1 MPGGLMQLLAYG
13 AQNMYLTGDPQ
24 ISFWKNTNGI
34 CTKIRTEDGSEYINC
49 SKFMKER
56 KYENF
61 DTIFDDLTVGK
72 ELYYCEDIIH
82 LITINLHNLDNKSIL
97 INDKKTVN
105 QNKCKLESL
114 IKEDKKKKKEEEKK
128 LAQRNS
134 SNGTQFFSVNY
145 RNIDANRRPQQRVQN
160 RQIKH
165 QTKNIIQRR

>member
-13 AQNMYLTGDPQ
+13 AQDMYLTGDPQ

-49 SKFMKER
+49 STFMKER

-61 DTIFDDLTVGK
+61 DIIFDDLTVGK
-72 ELYYCEDIIH
+72 ELYYCEDVIH

-97 INDKKTVN
+97 INDIKTIK

-114 IKEDKKKKKEEEKK
+114 IKEEKKKKKKT
-128 LAQRNS
+128 ARRS
-134 SNGTQFFSVNY
+134 SNNGTQFFSVNY
-145 RNIDANRRPQQRVQN
+145 RNIDANRRPQQRAQN
-160 RQIKH
+160 KQMKH

>member
-13 AQNMYLTGDPQ
+13 AQDIYMTSSPQ
-24 ISFWKNTNGI
+24 ISYLKIINGI
-34 CTKIRTEDGSEYINC
+34 FTKIRTEDSSEYINC
-49 SKFMKER
+49 SAFMKER

-61 DTIFDDLTVGK
+61 DIIFDDLTVGK
-72 ELYYCEDIIH
+72 ELYYCEDVIH

-97 INDKKTVN
+97 INDIKTIK

-114 IKEDKKKKKEEEKK
+114 IREEKKKKKEEEKK
-128 LAQRNS
+128 TARRS
-134 SNGTQFFSVNY
+134 SNNGTQFFSVNY

-160 RQIKH
+160 REIKH